1 MTATTKFLLAGA
13 LAACAVI
20 GAGAAAQQR
29 GFARAGAGAWADDAP
44 MKHVPPPAG
53 TRIERDIAYGGDPA
67 QRLDVYRP
75 AKADRAPM
83 IVMVHGGGWWRGD
96 KARPPVIDNKVNHW
110 LPKGYIMVSVNY
122 RMVPNANPLVQA
134 GDVAAALA
142 YIQGHAAKWGGD
154 PARVVLMGHSAGAH
168 LVSLLAAAPEIA
180 RDAGARPW
188 LGTIALDSAA
198 YDVVAIMERRHFDLY
213 DRAFG
218 TDRALWSAAS
228 PALRL
233 KVAPAPMLLVCSSKR
248 ADACPPAEAFAKQ
261 AQALGARVTTFPV
274 DMTHGEINAL
284 LGTGGAYT
292 DAADAFLRSIG
303 LN

>member
-1 MTATTKFLLAGA
+1 MAAMNKFLFAGA
-13 LAACAVI
+13 FAACAIAGV
-20 GAGAAAQQR
+20 GAAAQQR
-29 GFARAGAGAWADDAP
+29 GLARSGEWADDAP

-53 TRIERDIAYGGDPA
+53 TRVGRDIAYGSDPA
-67 QRLDVYRP
+67 QRLDLYRP
-75 AKADRAPM
+75 AKARRAP
-83 IVMVHGGGWWRGD
+83 ILVMVHGGGWWRGD

-110 LPKGYIMVSVNY
+110 LPKGYMMVSVNY
-122 RMVPNANPLVQA
+122 RMVPSANPVAQA
-134 GDVAAALA
+134 GDVADALA
-142 YIQGHAAKWGGD
+142 YIQSHAAEWGGD
-154 PARVVLMGHSAGAH
+154 PERIVLIGHSAGAH

-180 RDAGARPW
+180 QNAGAKPW

-218 TDRALWSAAS
+218 TDQALWRAAS
-228 PALRL
+228 PTLRL
-233 KVAPAPMLLVCSSKR
+233 KTAPTPMLLVCSSKR
-248 ADACPPAEAFAKQ
+248 ADACPPAEEFAKR
-261 AQALGARVTTFPV
+261 ARALGARVTTLPV

-284 LGTGGAYT
+284 LGTGGTFT